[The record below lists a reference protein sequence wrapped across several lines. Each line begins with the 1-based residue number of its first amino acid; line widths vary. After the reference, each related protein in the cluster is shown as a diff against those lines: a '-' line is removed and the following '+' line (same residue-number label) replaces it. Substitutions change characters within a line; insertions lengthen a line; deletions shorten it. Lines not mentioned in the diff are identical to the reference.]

1 MPLQS
6 VWRSTVAMLGLDTSA
21 TSALSALGVGS
32 DAAGGAGGADG
43 PGTRFSRLAYRVT
56 VGGVEYTASGLL
68 AEAVVGGDGDGG
80 GGGAYDARGR
90 LGARRGIFLWL
101 HGSESLRAAALSRTV
116 TAGADGLVTD
126 PDGQCRVL

>member
-6 VWRSTVAMLGLDTSA
+6 VWRSTVAMLGLDASA

-32 DAAGGAGGADG
+32 EAAGGAGGANG

-68 AEAVVGGDGDGG
+68 ADAVVGGGHDGL
-80 GGGAYDARGR
+80 AAGR
-90 LGARRGIFLWL
+90 LGGRRGVFLWL

-126 PDGQCRVL
+126 PDGQCHVL

>member
-32 DAAGGAGGADG
+32 EAAGGAGGANG

-56 VGGVEYTASGLL
+56 VGGVEYTAS
-68 AEAVVGGDGDGG
+68 ASSPEAV
-80 GGGAYDARGR
+80 Y
-90 LGARRGIFLWL
+90 
-101 HGSESLRAAALSRTV
+101 STPPTV
-116 TAGADGLVTD
+116 T
-126 PDGQCRVL
+126 R

>member
-32 DAAGGAGGADG
+32 EAAGGAGGANG

-68 AEAVVGGDGDGG
+68 AEAVVGGGHDGL
-80 GGGAYDARGR
+80 AAGR
-90 LGARRGIFLWL
+90 LGARRGVFLWL

-116 TAGADGLVTD
+116 TAGADGLVTS